1 MNQERVRERKGT
13 FNGHEHNHAG
23 QHSVQM
29 RLEAAREQFFDWLR
43 GKAEPPKN
51 PFLPPEVEEG
61 GLVNPYLPEGEGTE
75 IVLFTD
81 PLTEVRQELS
91 QIQNEGNIPS
101 NK

>member
-1 MNQERVRERKGT
+1 MNQERIRERKGT

-29 RLEAAREQFFDWLR
+29 RLQAAKEQFFDWLN
-43 GKAEPPKN
+43 GKAEPPEN
-51 PFLPPEVEEG
+51 SFLPPE
-61 GLVNPYLPEGEGTE
+61 NPYLPEGEGTE